1 MIEPPIIVETA
12 PNPVAACIWLHG
24 LGADGTDFVPIVDQ
38 LRLKWPV
45 RFVFPHAP
53 VRPVTINGGLPMR
66 AWFDIDSPDL
76 SAEVDADGIGT
87 SAAFVA
93 GLARNQ
99 RLPVILAGF
108 SQGGLIALHAALKYK
123 VTPHVIALS
132 TWYPLSVPANTLRVF
147 MAHGIQDT
155 IVPLSLAEASREA
168 LSQAGAEVAWHA
180 YTMPHSVCA
189 EEVVDLSRWLNSQ
202 LEGLHG

>member
-1 MIEPPIIVETA
+1 MREAPIIVETA
-12 PNPVAACIWLHG
+12 SNPVAACIWLHG
-24 LGADGTDFVPIVDQ
+24 LGADGADFVPIVDQ
-38 LRLKWPV
+38 LQLKWPV

-53 VRPVTINGGLPMR
+53 VRPVTINGGMPMR

-76 SAEVDADGIGT
+76 SAEVDADGIET

-93 GLARNQ
+93 GLARKQ

-108 SQGGLIALHAALKYK
+108 SQGGVVALRAALGDG
-123 VTPHVIALS
+123 VTQQVVALS
-132 TWYPLSVPANTLRVF
+132 TWYPLSVPTNTLRVF

-168 LSQAGAEVAWHA
+168 LSQAGAEVAWRT

-189 EEVVDLSRWLNSQ
+189 DEVADLRQWLNRQ

>member
-1 MIEPPIIVETA
+1 MSKAPIIVETG
-12 PNPVAACIWLHG
+12 PHPVAACIWLHG

-53 VRPVTINGGLPMR
+53 VRPVTLNGGLAMR
-66 AWFDIDSPDL
+66 AWFDIASPDL
-76 SAEVDADGIGT
+76 ASEVDVDGIET

-93 GLARNQ
+93 GLARHQ
-99 RLPVILAGF
+99 RLPVMLAGF
-108 SQGGLIALHAALKYK
+108 SQGGVVALRAALGYG
-123 VTPHVIALS
+123 VTKQVVALS

-189 EEVVDLSRWLNSQ
+189 EEFVDLSRWLNSQ